1 MWRGAAE
8 PGPASHVEYHC
19 HVSFMPIYLKYNGIK
34 GDITAEGYEGW
45 VELDSFRWK
54 LQRLISSPTGA
65 SADRESTAPRINS
78 IVVTKPT
85 DVASPTCSTRPSKAK
100 VRPSPSTSAKPT
112 RANWGSTCP
121 DQLEN
126 CMISGYAVASGG
138 ERLAASRSC

>member
-1 MWRGAAE
+1 
-8 PGPASHVEYHC
+8 
-19 HVSFMPIYLKYNGIK
+19 MPIYLKYNGIK

-45 VELDSFRWK
+45 VELDSFRWN

-85 DVASPTCSTRPSKAK
+85 DVASPDLLNEALQGEGQTVTIDFCKTDKGKLGVYLSY
-100 VRPSPSTSAKPT
+100 
-112 RANWGSTCP
+112 
-121 DQLEN
+121 QLEN

-138 ERLAASRSC
+138 ERSLASRSC